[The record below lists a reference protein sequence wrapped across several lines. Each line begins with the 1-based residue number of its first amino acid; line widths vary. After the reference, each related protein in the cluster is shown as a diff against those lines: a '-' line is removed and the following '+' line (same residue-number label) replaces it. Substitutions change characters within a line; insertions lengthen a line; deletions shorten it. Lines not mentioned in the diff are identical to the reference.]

1 MCKMRHGRAT
11 CYIQTAPSGPHLRA
25 ESRMISEFYHLRRT
39 AIKDLA
45 GYLGFLTGFIG
56 SAPLAWGLLASQLE
70 SGTFVRG
77 LWYFFGIVIAAGIFS
92 GIAGL
97 GIGYAGGLA
106 WEQIHRHRRRR
117 RALLKPMADPPPA
130 GTRPEPPHT
139 IPRFESPPKLH
150 LVGSHTTTTVSP
162 PCSAARSRSLERDVD
177 RG

>member
-1 MCKMRHGRAT
+1 
-11 CYIQTAPSGPHLRA
+11 
-25 ESRMISEFYHLRRT
+25 MISEFYHLRRT
-39 AIKDLA
+39 AIKDIA

-117 RALLKPMADPPPA
+117 RALLKPIADPAPA
-130 GTRPEPPHT
+130 GTKSEPPHT
-139 IPRFESPPKLH
+139 IPRFGSPPELH

-162 PCSAARSRSLERDVD
+162 PSSAARSRSRSLERDVD
-177 RG
+177 GG